1 MSPCSFAALRKDA
14 QALLA
19 LINTL
24 PKQELQQRLHMIFV
38 SDPVHGPLA
47 VGWMC
52 QQMMKACPRQDAPF
66 WRSQIEAC
74 KRAARSCLKVREGWE
89 AYGMTPWEVVH
100 HQGFYRRLALPRY
113 DSEPDLHK

>member
-24 PKQELQQRLHMIFV
+24 PRREWETRLRGLFV
-38 SDPVHGPLA
+38 RDPVQGPLA
-47 VGWMC
+47 VAWLC

-66 WRSQIEAC
+66 WRSQIDAC
-74 KRAARSCLKVREGWE
+74 KRAARVGHKLRRGWE
-89 AYGMTPWEVVH
+89 AHGMTPST
-100 HQGFYRRLALPRY
+100 RLFPTKGTIASPC
-113 DSEPDLHK
+113 